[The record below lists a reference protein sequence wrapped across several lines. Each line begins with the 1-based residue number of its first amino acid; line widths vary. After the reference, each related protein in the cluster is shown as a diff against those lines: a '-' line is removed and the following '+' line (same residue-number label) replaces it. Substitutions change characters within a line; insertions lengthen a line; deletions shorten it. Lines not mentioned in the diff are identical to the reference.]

1 MRALLVLAALAT
13 APVALQAQMSHGD
26 HAQHQMGAVT
36 LDAELAEHFKG
47 ITLTDAQ
54 KAKLMEIKKKHHD
67 AMDAI
72 KKSKDVKDP
81 AVKAELK
88 QHMDAEHAEFKA
100 VIGDANYAIFEKNM
114 KAHHQEEGLT
124 SPKMVTAPKKP

>member
-1 MRALLVLAALAT
+1 MRALFLVAALAA

-26 HAQHQMGAVT
+26 HAQHQMGATT

-72 KKSKDVKDP
+72 KKAKDAKDP

-88 QHMDAEHAEFKA
+88 QHMDAEHAEFKT
-100 VIGDANYAIFEKNM
+100 VIGDANYAIFEANM
-114 KAHHQEEGLT
+114 KSHHQGESIT
-124 SPKMVTAPKKP
+124 HPKMITAPKKP